1 MVDIDQL
8 FLEHTIIVFGI
19 SMVGHCSYTYIHT
32 SYLLLCH
39 ININPMVMISIK
51 MTTELTT
58 PAMIGIG
65 GPADEKFCST
75 DSGRYKIIY

>member
-1 MVDIDQL
+1 MHYKQK
-8 FLEHTIIVFGI
+8 
-19 SMVGHCSYTYIHT
+19 

-39 ININPMVMISIK
+39 TNINPIIQISIT

-65 GPADEKFCST
+65 GPADDRLFFSKYSKSDMINDQCCYTINKGTCKCATKT
-75 DSGRYKIIY
+75 D

>member
-1 MVDIDQL
+1 
-8 FLEHTIIVFGI
+8 
-19 SMVGHCSYTYIHT
+19 MVGQFQCTYKQK

-39 ININPMVMISIK
+39 ININPMVQISIK

-65 GPADEKFCST
+65 GPADEKLLLSNN
-75 DSGRYKIIY
+75 SGK